1 MEKTE
6 MANKTNKEAN
16 IKIGRMLQSCRE
28 SKDVTQADIVKS
40 TGMSKNQISAIEC
53 GQSKASVELL
63 LGYCRKLGMTPN
75 DILGFR
81 DNEILPELQNVLSE
95 MDTDEQRKI
104 LSMIRLMRS

>member
-1 MEKTE
+1 

-16 IKIGRMLQSCRE
+16 IKKGRMLQSCRE

-63 LGYCRKLGMTPN
+63 LGYCKNLGMTPN

-81 DNEILPELQNVLSE
+81 NSEILPDLQNVLSD
-95 MDTDEQRKI
+95 MDMDVDEQRKI
-104 LSMIRLMRS
+104 RSMIRLMRS